1 MKRAVPLIL
10 VSCLVLGML
19 GACSDK
25 GNIEEVN
32 SGVIIST
39 STEDGTRE
47 EPVVSTEKEQEEK
60 LENDLPVLYD
70 GDDLINKFLLRYND
84 IYLDTPI
91 GAEDFSVYTHHG
103 RAHKDQIIFNE
114 NQRKEVVISSFS
126 SGKLEV
132 YVDNLDS
139 DEEYKRAFIEYA
151 KVYNLSLTDAVLEGY
166 WEMAVNSLVSYT
178 DFDEFEL
185 HLQRY
190 NEITDYFQLS
200 GKMED

>member
-1 MKRAVPLIL
+1 MKRCVPLIL

-25 GNIEEVN
+25 DNSEEVN
-32 SGVIIST
+32 SVVTVSP
-39 STEDGTRE
+39 STEESINE
-47 EPVVSTEKEQEEK
+47 EPVGSVTKEPEEK
-60 LENDLPVLYD
+60 LETDLSVLYD

-91 GAEDFSVYTHHG
+91 GVEDFSVYTHHG

-114 NQRKEVVISSFS
+114 NGRKEVVISSFS

-132 YVDNLDS
+132 YVDNLAS
-139 DEEYKRAFIEYA
+139 DEEYKGAFIEYA
-151 KVYNLSLTDAVLEGY
+151 KVYDLSLTDAVLEEY
-166 WEMAVNSLVSYT
+166 WEQAVNSLVSYT
-178 DFDEFEL
+178 EFDEFEL